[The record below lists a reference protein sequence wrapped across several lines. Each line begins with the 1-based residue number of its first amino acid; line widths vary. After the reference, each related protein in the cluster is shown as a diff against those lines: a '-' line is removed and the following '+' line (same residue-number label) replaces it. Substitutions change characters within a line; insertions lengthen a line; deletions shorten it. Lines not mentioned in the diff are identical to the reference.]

1 MIVEAA
7 LEFFLPSWWEVQ
19 VAVAAASF
27 VILSCWFFNLGGG
40 DIVDYRPRVD
50 RSRAVRSE
58 KVEDDPACRA
68 SVSTVYYI
76 YTRTHTYI
84 IFYFHYFKIMY
95 LPVLLSCFK

>member
-76 YTRTHTYI
+76 YIHAHIRT
-84 IFYFHYFKIMY
+84 
-95 LPVLLSCFK
+95 